1 MDKKYICHQ
10 CGAKYAKPSALAEHR
25 RIWGHHDI
33 FPCDVCHKTFS
44 REDNLRQHRLKHDNT
59 SYHECGDCHQVFN
72 RPDSLELHRER
83 HHSQTGGGRK
93 RRSTSPQPGPSNK
106 KKVTKYD
113 NPNDMYTIQAM
124 DEHFMPKFRT
134 SSTRYSRFENFLT

>member
-44 REDNLRQHRLKHDNT
+44 REDNLRQRRLKHDNT
-59 SYHECGDCHQVFN
+59 IITNV
-72 RPDSLELHRER
+72 
-83 HHSQTGGGRK
+83 
-93 RRSTSPQPGPSNK
+93 
-106 KKVTKYD
+106 VTVIKCLID
-113 NPNDMYTIQAM
+113 LIV
-124 DEHFMPKFRT
+124 
-134 SSTRYSRFENFLT
+134 